1 MRSTGRLLYLSPSK
15 HNTDLVSPMQ
25 KAAQLRGFFNIP
37 E

>member
-1 MRSTGRLLYLSPSK
+1 MRATGRLLYLSPSK
-15 HNTDLVSPMQ
+15 HNTDMVSPMQ